1 MGQKVHPLGFRLSIS
16 QDHQSQWYANTT
28 DYSTY
33 VLEDIYIRQRLLQKF
48 SDAGIIKI
56 QIERKVDLIKI
67 SMIATQPR
75 AFSSFSLLQ
84 SVNTSKQ
91 ISSKVD
97 KNGIENKLTK
107 ADSGN
112 FTKNR
117 SFDKETNP
125 LNLLRDDLTQAIV
138 AYRKKSLAFKKP
150 RTLRNT
156 LFFGQP
162 EIEIYIEKLTAPFTS
177 AVFVADAISLEIE
190 KRIPF
195 RRAMKYAIQRAQ
207 KAGVQGIK
215 VQISGRLNGAE
226 IARSEWVRK
235 GRIPLHTLR
244 AKIDYTCQTAK
255 TIYGIIGIKVW
266 VFEGMSETLT
276 P

>member
-16 QDHQSQWYANTT
+16 QDHQAQWYANRT

-33 VLEDIYIRQRLLQKF
+33 VLEDIFIRGRLLQF
-48 SDAGIIKI
+48 SDAGIVKI
-56 QIERKVDLIKI
+56 QIERKVDIIKI
-67 SMIATQPR
+67 SMVAAQPR
-75 AFSSFSLLQ
+75 AFSSFALS
-84 SVNTSKQ
+84 NTLKSSSNKNLAIQKNKQ
-91 ISSKVD
+91 D
-97 KNGIENKLTK
+97 
-107 ADSGN
+107 
-112 FTKNR
+112 
-117 SFDKETNP
+117 TNP
-125 LNLLRDDLTQAIV
+125 LNLLRNHLTQAII
-138 AYRKKSLAFKKP
+138 AYRKKALAFKKP
-150 RTLRNT
+150 RTLQNT

-162 EIEIYIEKLTAPFTS
+162 EVEIYVEKLTTPFTS
-177 AVFVADAISLEIE
+177 AIFIADSISLEIE
-190 KRIPF
+190 KRVPF

-266 VFEGMSETLT
+266 VFQGMI
-276 P
+276 

>member
-16 QDHQSQWYANTT
+16 QDHQSQWYAKTS

-33 VLEDIYIRQRLLQKF
+33 VLEDIFIRERLYKKF
-48 SDAGIIKI
+48 SDAGIVQI

-67 SMIATQPR
+67 SMVAAQPR

-84 SVNTSKQ
+84 KSSTF
-91 ISSKVD
+91 SSKDPALSKNDFNQIDTQKKQNPSLNID
-97 KNGIENKLTK
+97 K
-107 ADSGN
+107 
-112 FTKNR
+112 
-117 SFDKETNP
+117 TNP
-125 LNLLRDDLTQAIV
+125 LNLLRDHLTQAII
-138 AYRKKSLAFKKP
+138 AYRKKALSFQKP

-162 EIEIYIEKLTAPFTS
+162 EIEIYIEKLKNPFTS
-177 AVFVADAISLEIE
+177 AIFIADSISLEIE

-195 RRAMKYAIQRAQ
+195 RRAMKYAVQRAQ

-235 GRIPLHTLR
+235 GRVPLHTLR
-244 AKIDYTCQTAK
+244 ADIDYTCQTAK

-266 VFEGMSETLT
+266 VFKGMVDTLT